1 MKGKA
6 LFLLSVFL
14 LNTLW
19 GFGCTVRLNMLDH
32 PMAKKLAYTEPS
44 HGQKHPGRDHH
55 QQVKP
60 FLPIEDNTV
69 LSNPD
74 PCCQKSTGQF
84 LSLVKDTP
92 NGGKP
97 LFKLPILDLSYQVEI
112 GLRAL
117 VYLDAYKA
125 NFIPFTERP
134 PAWDIRTAIQ
144 SFQI

>member
-1 MKGKA
+1 MRSKA

-19 GFGCTVRLNMLDH
+19 GFGCALRLNMLDH
-32 PMAKKLAYTEPS
+32 AVVKKPIHTEPS
-44 HGQKHPGRDHH
+44 HSH
-55 QQVKP
+55 QHSGHSHRQEIKP
-60 FLPIEDNTV
+60 IQPKADNTV
-69 LSNPD
+69 LSKPD

-97 LFKLPILDLSYQVEI
+97 LIKLPVLDLSYRTEI
-112 GLRAL
+112 ELRAL
-117 VYLDAYKA
+117 GHLNADQA
-125 NFIPFTERP
+125 NFIPFAEKP
-134 PAWDIRTAIQ
+134 PAWDIRIAIQ